1 MPNQAHTI
9 ELIGVEIIGSEE
21 HREEQNNP
29 GIRHKGLVEAN
40 NVRLQPWVNDLLYF
54 SPVFSNDPV
63 TGSQE
68 ATEQSSG
75 CLQDNKTN
83 VGSISDMAGLDTPIL
98 AQRHRSSDDCAKV
111 EKKPSDRDGAT
122 SLRFDRV
129 RLEQDRSVS
138 RYFIEQERIVGVVY

>member
-1 MPNQAHTI
+1 
-9 ELIGVEIIGSEE
+9 LIGVEIVGGKE
-21 HREEQNNP
+21 HRKEQNNP

-54 SPVFSNDPV
+54 SPIFSNDPV

-83 VGSISDMAGLDTPIL
+83 VGSIGDMAGLDTPIL
-98 AQRHRSSDDCAKV
+98 TQRHRSSDDCTKV
-111 EKKPSDRDGAT
+111 EKKPSNRDGTT

-129 RLEQDRSVS
+129 RLEEDTSV
-138 RYFIEQERIVGVVY
+138 RMYLIEQEHVVSVVY

>member
-1 MPNQAHTI
+1 LISKGPPKIQTKLLTI
-9 ELIGVEIIGSEE
+9 ELIGVEIVGGKE
-21 HREEQNNP
+21 HRKEQNNP

-54 SPVFSNDPV
+54 SPIFSNDPI

-75 CLQDNKTN
+75 CLQDNKPH
-83 VGSISDMAGLDTPIL
+83 VGSIGDMAGLDTPIL
-98 AQRHRSSDDCAKV
+98 TQRHRSYDDCTKV
-111 EKKPSDRDGAT
+111 EKKPSNRDGAS

-129 RLEQDRSVS
+129 RLEEDTSV
-138 RYFIEQERIVGVVY
+138 